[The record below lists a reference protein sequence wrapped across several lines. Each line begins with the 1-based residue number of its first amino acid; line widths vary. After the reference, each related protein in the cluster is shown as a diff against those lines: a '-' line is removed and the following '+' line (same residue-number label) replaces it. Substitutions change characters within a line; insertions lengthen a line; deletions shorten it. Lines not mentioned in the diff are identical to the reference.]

1 MLRCKWAKYHITLIW
16 CMLGGNSEVTNVRDS
31 GLSTRVGC
39 GIRVVLCWGLKLER
53 WYYMWMTFDKEFI
66 WLKWLKRVKWVRPL
80 QGWFKLNTDVAFV
93 NLGRAV
99 SGGDLIRNSQGIW
112 ILFTFETDICK
123 SSTHLSLKLSNK
135 AFKSYQYHKREVIID
150 QICYPN
156 SILPDAANR
165 LSIRFGKKSSIAGSF
180 YFSVVTSKTVYSK
193 NRALPRSSFSFLR
206 RCFKALQFGRLLRSH
221 VCSCKSTK

>member
-1 MLRCKWAKYHITLIW
+1 
-16 CMLGGNSEVTNVRDS
+16 
-31 GLSTRVGC
+31 
-39 GIRVVLCWGLKLER
+39 
-53 WYYMWMTFDKEFI
+53 MWMTFDKEFI

-93 NLGRAV
+93 NQGRAV

-112 ILFTFETDICK
+112 ILFTFETDIYK

-156 SILPDAANR
+156 SICRMLPTDY
-165 LSIRFGKKSSIAGSF
+165 LLGLVKKSSSAGSC
-180 YFSVVTSKTVYSK
+180 YFSVCYIQDSLFKEQGTSKVI
-193 NRALPRSSFSFLR
+193 FFF
-206 RCFKALQFGRLLRSH
+206 FKEVF
-221 VCSCKSTK
+221 